1 LSIAARLPR
10 LANVAGVKTVPGFER
25 CTLCVMSASMPDSA
39 AGQDRALAWRFAGD
53 VWSVA
58 FMSEK

>member
-1 LSIAARLPR
+1 
-10 LANVAGVKTVPGFER
+10 
-25 CTLCVMSASMPDSA
+25 MSASMPDSA
-39 AGQDRALAWRFAGD
+39 VGQDRALAWRFAGD